1 MWKRVLVG
9 ALALAAACD
18 AFSFAPAGPLATT
31 SAAARRVGVLPQTRP
46 AGRLATSRTQ
56 GLRSVKA
63 MAIPP
68 VLGLGF
74 KSLNKRLVVITGTS
88 SGLGLS
94 TLKALLRRGDSF
106 AVCAVRDTAKMK
118 KIVEEEGLDSS
129 ALAVLELDLGSF
141 QSVRDFVFNL
151 KVASVRTSRPLT
163 SSRAVS
169 VCCTP
174 CTVDVDRLARSPEPG
189 GKCVPCSASVQ
200 PCDSFHPFLQ
210 AFKSNFPVDALVC
223 NAATY
228 QPATPEPRYT
238 VDGIEESLQINHLSH
253 FLLCSL
259 LIDDVKKSSDPRM
272 IVVSTPPSLRDILLQ
287 ILAQSVTCF
296 SDARFRVAWQRV
308 PSLVLLSVC
317 R

>member
-106 AVCAVRDTAKMK
+106 VVCAVRDTAKMK

-151 KVASVRTSRPLT
+151 KVASVRTSRPLA
-163 SSRAVS
+163 SSRAVF

-174 CTVDVDRLARSPEPG
+174 CTVDVGTAG
-189 GKCVPCSASVQ
+189 G
-200 PCDSFHPFLQ
+200 
-210 AFKSNFPVDALVC
+210 
-223 NAATY
+223 
-228 QPATPEPRYT
+228 
-238 VDGIEESLQINHLSH
+238 
-253 FLLCSL
+253 
-259 LIDDVKKSSDPRM
+259 
-272 IVVSTPPSLRDILLQ
+272 LLQ
-287 ILAQSVTCF
+287 GAMTCVGEHYDGVDHNQPRGRCAVEVYPNRRTPSSVVA
-296 SDARFRVAWQRV
+296 SSSARRGSR
-308 PSLVLLSVC
+308 
-317 R
+317 